1 MSISMAP
8 DRTSR
13 LRMAVLGV
21 IVLSLFAAML
31 ARLWYLQVLSGPTYR
46 TEAQQNRVRIIVT
59 EAPRGRILDRQGR
72 VLVGN
77 RVVSAVVVH
86 RQVVAESPEVLPR
99 LSQLLG
105 VPEPELAGRMAD
117 ERFSPF
123 KPVPVAIDVPKETLI
138 HIREHQAEFP
148 GVEGTQL
155 TQRTYPNGTTAA
167 HVLGYVGEIND
178 VELDQRKAKGYKAGD
193 TIGKSGLELT
203 YEEDLRGEP
212 EIEKLEV
219 DAEGRVLRSLG
230 RQPGVQGDDVRLTI
244 DLDVQKLA
252 EESLVQGL
260 EAARNTWD
268 PNQAKRFL
276 APAGSVVV
284 LDPRDGA
291 VLAMA
296 SYPWYDPSEF
306 VNGIKEEKFRELND
320 PNGSYPLTNRAIQGL
335 YAPGSTFK
343 LATAVAALEEG
354 VISPSYT
361 YNDTGSFR
369 IGNETRRNARGA
381 VFGPVDV
388 SRALTVSSDV
398 FFYDLGARFCPGKCR
413 TGIQDTAREMGLGS
427 LTEVELPF
435 EARGRIADPESRQ
448 RLHEARPDAFPE
460 GEWYTGDN
468 VNVAIGQGETVV
480 TPVQLATAYAAFA
493 NGGTVRVPR
502 LGEAVQRADGGEV
515 RRIEPRAL
523 RNLEL
528 PTSLRQP
535 VMRGL
540 EGVVTDPDRGTAVA
554 AFAGF
559 PHHRFRV
566 AGKTG
571 TAEAPP
577 KQDTALFAAFGP
589 VENPRYAVSVVM
601 EESGFGASSA
611 APVARRIFDGVLGL
625 PLTPVLTVAG
635 GPD

>member
-1 MSISMAP
+1 MSMSMRP
-8 DRTSR
+8 DSSR

-21 IVLSLFAAML
+21 VVMSLFAAML

-72 VLVGN
+72 VLVAN
-77 RVVSAVVVH
+77 RVVSAVVVN
-86 RQVVAESPEVLPR
+86 RAVVAEEPGVIAR
-99 LSQLLG
+99 LSPLVG
-105 VPEPELAGRMAD
+105 VSEPELARRLAD

-123 KPVPVAIDVPKETLI
+123 KPVPVAVDVPKEKLI
-138 HIREHQAEFP
+138 HIREHQSEFP
-148 GVEGTQL
+148 GVEGVQL
-155 TQRTYPNGTTAA
+155 TQRSYPNGSLAA

-178 VELDQRKAKGYKAGD
+178 EELEPRKAKGYKAGD

-203 YEEDLRGEP
+203 YEEELRGEP

-230 RQPGVQGDDVRLTI
+230 RQPAVRGNDVKLTI
-244 DLDVQKLA
+244 DLDIQRLA
-252 EESLVQGL
+252 EESLAQGL
-260 EAARNTWD
+260 EAAREAYD
-268 PNQAKRFL
+268 GEQAKFFI

-291 VLAMA
+291 VLAMG
-296 SYPWYDPSEF
+296 SFPTYDPSEF
-306 VNGIKEEKFRELND
+306 VNGIREQKFRELND

-335 YAPGSTFK
+335 YAPASTFK
-343 LATAVAALEEG
+343 LATSVAALDEG
-354 VISPSYT
+354 LIDPDYT
-361 YNDTGSFR
+361 LDDTGSFR
-369 IGNETRRNARGA
+369 IGNEVRRNARGA
-381 VFGPVDV
+381 KYGEVDV

-413 TGIQDTAREMGLGS
+413 TAIQDTARSLGMGPP
-427 LTEVELPF
+427 TEVELPF
-435 EARGRIADPESRQ
+435 EAIGRIADPDSRQ
-448 RLHEARPDAFPE
+448 RLHEANPEAFPE

-480 TPVQLATAYAAFA
+480 TPIQLATAYATFA
-493 NGGTVRVPR
+493 NGGTVFAPR
-502 LGEAVQRADGGEV
+502 LGAAVLDPGGTEV
-515 RRIEPRAL
+515 RTIEARAL
-523 RNLEL
+523 RSVDL
-528 PTSLRQP
+528 PPSVRQP
-535 VMRGL
+535 VLQGL
-540 EGVVTDPDRGTAVA
+540 QGVVTEPKGTATD

-559 PHHRFRV
+559 PHDQFRL
-566 AGKTG
+566 AAKTG
-571 TAEAPP
+571 TAQAPP

-589 VENPRYAVSVVM
+589 VENPQYTVSVVM

-611 APVARRIFDGVLGL
+611 APVARRIFEGILGI
-625 PLTPVLTVAG
+625 PLSPVSTATG

>member
-1 MSISMAP
+1 MNMIATK
-8 DRTSR
+8 DGSR

-21 IVLSLFAAML
+21 VVLSLFAAML
-31 ARLWYLQVLSGPTYR
+31 ARLWYLQVLAGPTYR

-77 RVVSAVVVH
+77 RVVSAVVVS
-86 RQVVAESPEVLPR
+86 REAVAEAPAVLAR
-99 LSQLLG
+99 LSPLLG
-105 VPEPELAGRMAD
+105 VSEPELARRVAD
-117 ERFSPF
+117 ERFSLF
-123 KPVPVAIDVPKETLI
+123 KPVPVAVDVPKETLI

-148 GVEGTQL
+148 GVEGIQL
-155 TQRTYPNGTTAA
+155 TQRTYPNGATAA

-178 VELDQRKAKGYKAGD
+178 TELEPRKAKGYKPGD
-193 TIGKSGLELT
+193 TIGKSGVELT
-203 YEEDLRGEP
+203 YEDDLRGEP

-230 RQPGVQGDDVRLTI
+230 KQPAVQGNDVRLTI
-244 DLDVQKLA
+244 DLDIQKLA

-260 EAARNTWD
+260 EAARKTYD
-268 PNQAKRFL
+268 GQQAKYFI

-284 LDPRDGA
+284 LDPRDGD
-291 VLAMA
+291 VIAMA
-296 SYPWYDPSEF
+296 SYPSYEPAEF
-306 VNGIKEEKFRELND
+306 VNGIREQRFAELND

-343 LATAVAALEEG
+343 LATAVAALDQG
-354 VISPSYT
+354 LIRPGYT

-369 IGNETRRNARGA
+369 IGGEIRRNARGA

-398 FFYDLGARFCPGKCR
+398 FFYDLGARFCPGKCG
-413 TGIQDTAREMGLGS
+413 TAIQDTARKMGLGTY
-427 LTEVELPF
+427 TEVELPF
-435 EARGRIADPESRQ
+435 EADGRIADAESRR
-448 RLHEARPDAFPE
+448 RLHEAKPADFPE

-480 TPVQLATAYAAFA
+480 TPIQLATAYATFA
-493 NGGTVRVPR
+493 NGGTVHVPR
-502 LGEAVQRADGGEV
+502 LATAVQDARGAEV
-515 RRIEPRAL
+515 RAIEPRSPRTIDLPASV
-523 RNLEL
+523 RN
-528 PTSLRQP
+528 P

-540 EGVVTDPDRGTAVA
+540 EGVVTDRDRGTAVG

-559 PHHRFRV
+559 PHDRFRV

-589 VENPRYAVSVVM
+589 VENPQYAISVVM
-601 EESGFGASSA
+601 EEAGFGASSA
-611 APVARRIFDGVLGL
+611 APVARRIFDGILGVQL
-625 PLTPVLTVAG
+625 SPVVTAEG

>member
-1 MSISMAP
+1 MSISMTP
-8 DRTSR
+8 DKTSR

-21 IVLSLFAAML
+21 IILSLFAAML

-46 TEAQQNRVRIIVT
+46 TEAQQNRVRIVVA

-77 RVVSAVVVH
+77 RVVSAVVVS
-86 RQVVAESPEVLPR
+86 REKVAERPDVLPR

-105 VPEPELAGRMAD
+105 VSEAELARRLAD

-123 KPVPVAIDVPKETLI
+123 KPVPVAVDVPKEKLI
-138 HIREHQAEFP
+138 LIRERQSEFP

-178 VELDQRKAKGYKAGD
+178 NELGPRKAKGYRSGD
-193 TIGKSGLELT
+193 TIGKSGVELT
-203 YEEDLRGEP
+203 YEEELRGEP

-219 DAEGRVLRSLG
+219 DADGRVLRSLG
-230 RQPGVQGDDVRLTI
+230 RQRGIQGKDVRLTI
-244 DLDVQKLA
+244 DLDIQKVA
-252 EESLVQGL
+252 EESLAQGL
-260 EAARNTWD
+260 EAARNAYD
-268 PNQAKRFL
+268 PNQAKSFV
-276 APAGSVVV
+276 APAGSAVV

-306 VNGIKEEKFRELND
+306 VNGIREERFRELND
-320 PNGSYPLTNRAIQGL
+320 PAGNYPLNNRAIQGL
-335 YAPGSTFK
+335 YAPASTFK
-343 LATAVAALEEG
+343 LATAVAALDQG
-354 VISPSYT
+354 LITPNYT
-361 YNDTGSFR
+361 LNDTGTFK

-381 VFGPVDV
+381 VYGTVNV

-413 TGIQDTAREMGLGS
+413 TGIQETARAMGLGS
-427 LTEVELPF
+427 STQVELPF
-435 EARGRIADPESRQ
+435 EATGRIADAESRR
-448 RLHEARPDAFPE
+448 RLNQARPDAFPE

-480 TPVQLATAYAAFA
+480 TPLQLATAYATFA
-493 NGGTVRVPR
+493 NGGTVYAPR
-502 LGEAVQRADGGEV
+502 LGQAVQNAQGAVV
-515 RRIEPRAL
+515 RPIEARTV
-523 RNLEL
+523 RTIDL
-528 PTSLRQP
+528 PPSVRDP
-535 VMRGL
+535 VLRGL
-540 EGVVTDPDRGTAVA
+540 EGVVTEEKGTATA

-559 PHHRFRV
+559 PHDRFRL
-566 AGKTG
+566 AAKTG
-571 TAEAPP
+571 TAQAPP

-589 VENPRYAVSVVM
+589 VENPQYAMSVVM

-611 APVARRIFDGVLGL
+611 APVARRVFDGILGL
-625 PLTPVLTVAG
+625 PVARVATVAG

>member
-1 MSISMAP
+1 MSMSTSEDA
-8 DRTSR
+8 SR

-21 IVLSLFAAML
+21 VVLSLFAAMV

-46 TEAQQNRVRIIVT
+46 TEAQQNRVRIVVT

-77 RVVSAVVVH
+77 KVVSAVVVS
-86 RQVVAESPEVLPR
+86 REVMAKQPEVLDR
-99 LSQLLG
+99 LSPLLG
-105 VPEPELAGRMAD
+105 VSAAELQRRVAD

-123 KPVPVAIDVPKETLI
+123 KPVPVAVDVPKERLI

-148 GVEGTQL
+148 GVEGIQL
-155 TQRTYPNGTTAA
+155 TQRAYPNGTTAA
-167 HVLGYVGEIND
+167 HVLGYTGEIND
-178 VELDQRKAKGYKAGD
+178 KELEPRKARGYKAGD

-203 YEEDLRGEP
+203 YEDDLRGGP

-230 RQPGVQGDDVRLTI
+230 KQPAVQGNDVRLSI
-244 DLDVQKLA
+244 DLDIQKLA

-260 EAARNTWD
+260 EAARNAYD
-268 PNQAKRFL
+268 PDQAKFFL

-296 SYPWYDPSEF
+296 SFPWYDPSEF
-306 VNGIKEEKFRELND
+306 VNGIKEATFRQLND
-320 PNGSYPLTNRAIQGL
+320 PAGNYPLNNRAIQGL
-335 YAPGSTFK
+335 YAPASTFK
-343 LATAVAALEEG
+343 LATSVAALGEG
-354 VISPSYT
+354 LITPGT
-361 YNDTGSFR
+361 ILNDTGSFR

-381 VFGPVDV
+381 AFGPVNV

-413 TGIQDTAREMGLGS
+413 TAIQDTARAMGLGVY
-427 LTEVELPF
+427 TDIELPF
-435 EARGRIADPESRQ
+435 EADGRIADAENRR
-448 RLHEARPDAFPE
+448 RLHQASPAAFPE
-460 GEWYTGDN
+460 GEWFTGDN

-480 TPVQLATAYAAFA
+480 TPVQLATAYATFA
-493 NGGTVRVPR
+493 NGGTVYSPR
-502 LGEAVQRADGGEV
+502 LGAAVQDTRGTEI
-515 RRIEPRAL
+515 RRIEPKAL
-523 RNLEL
+523 RRVEL
-528 PTSLRQP
+528 PAPVRNP
-535 VMRGL
+535 VMDGL
-540 EGVVTDPDRGTAVA
+540 EGVVTDPEGTAFN

-559 PHHRFRV
+559 PHDQFRV
-566 AGKTG
+566 GAKTG
-571 TAEAPP
+571 TAQAPP

-589 VENPRYAVSVVM
+589 TEASRYTVAVVM

-611 APVARRIFDGVLGL
+611 APVARRIFDGILGL
-625 PLTPVLTVAG
+625 PLTPVATAPG

>member
-1 MSISMAP
+1 MAP
-8 DRTSR
+8 ENASR

-46 TEAQQNRVRIIVT
+46 TEAQQNRVRIVVT

-77 RVVSAVVVH
+77 RVVSAVVVS
-86 RQVVAESPEVLPR
+86 REAVAGRPEVLPR
-99 LSQLLG
+99 LSQLLA
-105 VPEPELAGRMAD
+105 VSEPELARRLAD

-123 KPVPVAIDVPKETLI
+123 KPVPVAVDVPKEKLI
-138 HIREHQAEFP
+138 HIREHQSEFP
-148 GVEGTQL
+148 GVEGIQL

-178 VELDQRKAKGYKAGD
+178 EELEPRKAKGYKSGD

-203 YEEDLRGEP
+203 YEEELRGEP

-230 RQPGVQGDDVRLTI
+230 RQRGVQGDDVRLTI
-244 DLDVQKLA
+244 DLDIQKLA

-260 EAARNTWD
+260 EAAQNTYD
-268 PNQAKRFL
+268 GEQAKRFI

-296 SYPWYDPSEF
+296 SFPWYDPSEF
-306 VNGIKEEKFRELND
+306 VNGIREQKYRELND
-320 PNGSYPLTNRAIQGL
+320 PAGNYPLNNRAIQGL
-335 YAPGSTFK
+335 YAPASTFK
-343 LATAVAALEEG
+343 LVTSVAALEQG
-354 VISPSYT
+354 LISPSHT
-361 YNDTGSFR
+361 LNDTGTFR
-369 IGNETRRNARGA
+369 IGNETKRNARGA
-381 VFGPVDV
+381 VFGPVNV

-398 FFYDLGARFCPGKCR
+398 FFYDLGAKFCPGKCR
-413 TGIQDTAREMGLGS
+413 TGIQETARTMGLGT

-435 EARGRIADPESRQ
+435 EAAGRIADAESRK
-448 RLHEARPDAFPE
+448 RLHEARPVDFPE

-480 TPVQLATAYAAFA
+480 TPLQLATAYAGFA
-493 NGGTVRVPR
+493 NGGTVYAPR
-502 LGEAVQRADGGEV
+502 LGGAVLDAKGAEI
-515 RRIEPRAL
+515 RRVEPRVL
-523 RNLEL
+523 RRMDL
-528 PTSLRQP
+528 PASVRQP

-540 EGVVTDPDRGTAVA
+540 EGVVTEEKGTATA

-559 PHHRFRV
+559 PHDRFRV
-566 AGKTG
+566 AAKTG
-571 TAEAPP
+571 TAQAPP

-589 VENPRYAVSVVM
+589 VENPQYAISVVM

-611 APVARRIFDGVLGL
+611 APVARRIFDGILGL
-625 PLTPVLTVAG
+625 PLTPVATVAG

>member
-1 MSISMAP
+1 MSISMTP
-8 DRTSR
+8 DTGSR
-13 LRMAVLGV
+13 LRMGVLGV

-46 TEAQQNRVRIIVT
+46 IEAQQNRVRIIVT

-72 VLVGN
+72 VLVDN
-77 RVVSAVVVH
+77 RIVSAVVVS
-86 RQVVAESPEVLPR
+86 REAAAEEPEVLPR
-99 LSQLLG
+99 LSRLLG
-105 VPEPELAGRMAD
+105 VPEPELAGRLAD

-123 KPVPVAIDVPKETLI
+123 KPVPVAMDVPKEHLI
-138 HIREHQAEFP
+138 QIRERQAEFP
-148 GVEGTQL
+148 GVEGIHL
-155 TQRTYPNGTTAA
+155 TQRSYPNGTTAA
-167 HVLGYVGEIND
+167 HILGYVGEIND
-178 VELDQRKAKGYKAGD
+178 AELDERKTKGYKAGD
-193 TIGKSGLELT
+193 TIGKSGLELA
-203 YEEDLRGEP
+203 YEDDLRGEP

-219 DAEGRVLRSLG
+219 DAQGRVLRSLG
-230 RQPGVQGDDVRLTI
+230 KQPAVQGDDVRLAI
-244 DLDVQKLA
+244 DVDVQKLA
-252 EESLVQGL
+252 EESLLQGL
-260 EAARNTWD
+260 EAARRTG
-268 PNQAKRFL
+268 FV

-296 SYPWYDPSEF
+296 SYPWYDPREF
-306 VNGIKEEKFRELND
+306 VNGIKEERFRELND

-398 FFYDLGARFCPGKCR
+398 FFYDLGARFCPGDCR

-435 EARGRIADPESRQ
+435 EARGRIADPESRR

-460 GEWYTGDN
+460 AEWFTGDN

-480 TPVQLATAYAAFA
+480 TPVQLVTAYAAFA
-493 NGGTVRVPR
+493 NGGTVHVPR

-523 RNLEL
+523 RDLEL
-528 PTSLRQP
+528 PASLRQP

-559 PHHRFRV
+559 PHDRFRV

-589 VENPRYAVSVVM
+589 VEDPRYAVSVVM

-611 APVARRIFDGVLGL
+611 APVARRIFDGILGL
-625 PLTPVLTVAG
+625 PVSPVSTVAG